1 MVAKKRHFP
10 ARVLFG
16 ALSRMR
22 KLGVRIEPFLVVREA
37 EESVEVPVSP
47 ETFRFGYLDANG
59 IDELLRLEP
68 SVDREELVVWF
79 SAGKRCYG
87 VWDSSRLVAKMWCD
101 LDEFSYPP
109 NFRKLEND
117 EAYIYAAFTDP
128 EYRGMSLA
136 PMMRANCYNSLR
148 AMGRNRLYSYTDY
161 FNTPAR
167 RFKLKLGA
175 RDECLRLHLQ
185 LFGKWSSTITLRKYA

>member
-1 MVAKKRHFP
+1 M
-10 ARVLFG
+10 LFG
-16 ALSRMR
+16 TLSRMR
-22 KLGVRIEPFLVVREA
+22 QLGIRIEPFLVVREA
-37 EESVEVPVSP
+37 EESTDVKVKP
-47 ETFRFGYLDANG
+47 ETFTFGFLDKND

-68 SVDREELVVWF
+68 GVDRAEIAAWF

-87 VWDSSRLVAKMWCD
+87 VWDGSRLVAKMWCD

-117 EAYIYAAFTDP
+117 EAYMYAAFADP
-128 EYRGMSLA
+128 EYRGMSVA
-136 PMMRANCYNSLR
+136 PLMRASCYNALQ
-148 AMGRNRLYSYTDY
+148 AMGRKKLYSYTDY

-185 LFGKWSSTITLRKYA
+185 LFDSWSSTITLRKYA

>member
-1 MVAKKRHFP
+1 M
-10 ARVLFG
+10 LFG
-16 ALSRMR
+16 LLSRMR

-37 EESVEVPVSP
+37 EQPVDVQAASDS
-47 ETFRFGYLDANG
+47 FRFGFLDESSV
-59 IDELLRLEP
+59 DELLRLEP
-68 SVDREELVVWF
+68 DADREEILGWL

-87 VWDSSRLVAKMWCD
+87 VWDGSRLVAKMWCD

-109 NFRKLEND
+109 NRRKLERD

-136 PMMRANCYNSLR
+136 PLMRGHGYDALK

-175 RDECLRLHLQ
+175 RDVRLRLHLA
-185 LFGKWSSTITLRKYA
+185 FFSIWSSTVTLRRYS